1 MDARQNMSLLAKRR
15 DLEEQVK
22 GHLDHGRTHE
32 ALRIKAEIRSLDR
45 RIAEA
50 AKARRW

>member
-1 MDARQNMSLLAKRR
+1 MDARNNFRLLAEVR
-15 DLEEQVK
+15 DLEAQVK

-32 ALRIKAEIRSLDR
+32 ALRIKAEINDRKR

-50 AKARRW
+50 AKARRY